1 MLPSS
6 QQGTLL
12 LLWLLQSSFLIAE
25 SFCFVTPTVG
35 GFRIS
40 TEKLLLNRS
49 PRSPANRVEPRAQDG
64 FNNAISPYHS
74 SKHAKSDEECVWPRI
89 LVVSRRHVRK
99 GKYVDFVGEYHIDLL
114 QEFGAAPIL
123 VPRTTK
129 TLNQL
134 DAVGEYHI
142 DLLQEF
148 GAAPILV
155 PRTTKTLN
163 QLDAFCAGG
172 VDGVLLMEGS
182 DIGEQFHPFG
192 EGPNVPEETRQM
204 IACKHASDCE
214 IDEAKDNLE
223 MALIR
228 GMVLRDGVP
237 FLGLCRGSQLLNV
250 AMGGSLYC
258 DLALEMKSHV
268 VHMDYD
274 NYDGHRHAVSVLR
287 DTPLATWFPEAFGGG
302 QGDDLS
308 GSLNVNSYHHQ
319 GVKELAA
326 SLRPMC
332 YAEDGL
338 VEGFYDPEM
347 MAPEE
352 GRFRVGLQWHPE
364 RMLGDYQGCRQVY
377 GAFVR
382 AAEAHRRRSRAA
394 EPPMHVIA
402 GTPYQGN
409 RVLLNEKTGTVQR
422 KRGGSGGM
430 GGSKTASAQDQI
442 TAETL
447 PACRGLVG

>member
-6 QQGTLL
+6 QRGTLL
-12 LLWLLQSSFLIAE
+12 LLWMLQSSSLIAE

-49 PRSPANRVEPRAQDG
+49 PRRPANRVEPRAQEG

-74 SKHAKSDEECVWPRI
+74 SKHAKSDDECVWPRI

-99 GKYVDFVGEYHIDLL
+99 GKYVDF
-114 QEFGAAPIL
+114 
-123 VPRTTK
+123 
-129 TLNQL
+129 
-134 DAVGEYHI
+134 VGEYHI

-287 DTPLATWFPEAFGGG
+287 DTPLATWFPEAFEGR

-332 YAEDGL
+332 YSEDGL

-352 GRFRVGLQWHPE
+352 VQSPPRFAPW
-364 RMLGDYQGCRQVY
+364 
-377 GAFVR
+377 
-382 AAEAHRRRSRAA
+382 
-394 EPPMHVIA
+394 
-402 GTPYQGN
+402 
-409 RVLLNEKTGTVQR
+409 
-422 KRGGSGGM
+422 
-430 GGSKTASAQDQI
+430 
-442 TAETL
+442 
-447 PACRGLVG
+447 